1 MNQPSNQIANT
12 ERRDFLKISLG
23 LALSSSGGISMMS
36 LASAEASGTLNAYVN
51 INADGSV
58 TIYGPN
64 PEVGQGVNTSLPM
77 IVAEELDAAWEDV
90 ICEAAP
96 VQQQYGMQFAGGSLS
111 IPMRWDE
118 MRKMGATAREMLCR
132 AAASQWNVPRDEL
145 TTANSRVLHGPSG
158 KSAHYKDLVAA
169 ASLMA
174 VPDEADVRLKAPAD
188 YRLLGKR
195 ISNASAE
202 GIATGKPIFGIDA
215 KVDGMVYASFVKC
228 PSIGG
233 VAKSANLKAVRAL
246 PGIIDAFILD
256 GTLGPYNFDIRESHA
271 IQSGIAIVGKDTWS
285 TFKARET
292 LKVDWDLSA
301 ASQDDSDVIEAEA
314 LAALAAGRVE
324 AEIER
329 AGDVEA
335 AFANAA
341 MTADSTYSTDFVSHA
356 QLEPQGVLVSAAT
369 SAVEVWTSSQTP
381 VFITSNLAK
390 LLDVTPGNITVH
402 QLRGGGGFG
411 RRLSNEYI
419 FEAALISRRVGAPV
433 KLQWKREDDMTFDY
447 FRAPTYYRL
456 QGAVAADGQLV
467 GWKNLLAAASA
478 DGENANYGAS
488 YRPYDFPGK
497 VIPNVAVEQS
507 FVKSQTPTGAWR
519 APISNVYA
527 FAEQS
532 FIAELAHKAGQDH
545 RDFLL
550 NAIGDKGWIKEGDM
564 ASLNTARARATIE
577 AVTKAAGWGRKL
589 PEGHGLG
596 LAFFLSHSGHIAEV
610 AEVSVD
616 GKNITVHD
624 VWVAAD
630 VGQVVNLS
638 GLENQLQGSVVDGL
652 STMAAQSI
660 SIKNGAVVQ
669 SNYDSYP
676 LLRMPQSP
684 RVHVGVLNSGY
695 RPTGAGEPALPP
707 LAPAVC
713 NAVFNACGE
722 RIRALPI
729 SKAGFTIV

>member
-1 MNQPSNQIANT
+1 MNQPSKPIANAD
-12 ERRDFLKISLG
+12 RRDFLKVSLG
-23 LALSSSGGISMMS
+23 LALSSTGSISMMS

-77 IVAEELDAAWEDV
+77 IVAEELDANWEDV
-90 ICEAAP
+90 QCEPAP

-132 AAASQWNVPRDEL
+132 AAASLWNVPRDEL
-145 TTANSRVLHGPSG
+145 TTADSMVRHGASG

-169 ASLMA
+169 ASLIA
-174 VPDEADVRLKAPAD
+174 VPDEADVRLKARAE

-215 KVDGMVYASFVKC
+215 KVDGMVYASLVKC

-233 VAKSANLKAVRAL
+233 VVKSANVETIKTL
-246 PGIIDAFILD
+246 PGIVDAFILE
-256 GTLGPYNFDIRESHA
+256 GTPGPISFDIRSSNA
-271 IQSGIAIVGKDTWS
+271 IQSAVAIVGKDTWS
-285 TFKARET
+285 TFKAREK
-292 LKVDWDLSA
+292 LEVDWDLST
-301 ASQDDSDVIEAEA
+301 ASQDDSDAIEAEA
-314 LAALAAGRVE
+314 LAALAAGKVE

-341 MTADSTYSTDFVSHA
+341 MTADATYSTDFVSHA

-390 LLDVTPGNITVH
+390 LLDVSSSNITIH
-402 QLRGGGGFG
+402 QRRGGGGFG
-411 RRLSNEYI
+411 RRLANEYVY
-419 FEAALISRRVGAPV
+419 EAALISRRVGAPV
-433 KLQWKREDDMTFDY
+433 KLQWKREDDMAFDY
-447 FRAPTYYRL
+447 YRAPTYYRL
-456 QGAVAADGQLV
+456 QGAVSTEGQLT
-467 GWKNLLAAASA
+467 GWKNLVASASA
-478 DGENANYGAS
+478 DGKTANYGAG

-497 VIPNVAVEQS
+497 VIPNVTVEQS

-532 FIAELAHKAGQDH
+532 FIAELAHKTGQDH

-550 NAIGDKGWIKEGDM
+550 NAIGDKGWIKDGDM

-589 PEGHGLG
+589 PKGHGLG

-652 STMAAQSI
+652 SAMAAQRI

-684 RVHVGVLNSGY
+684 RVHIDVLNSGY

-713 NAVFNACGE
+713 NAVFSACGE

-729 SKAGFTIV
+729 SKEGFTIV

>member
-1 MNQPSNQIANT
+1 MNPSVNKIKST
-12 ERRDFLKISLG
+12 DRRVFLKVSLG
-23 LALSSSGGISMMS
+23 LALSSSGSISMMS
-36 LASAEASGTLNAYVN
+36 LASAEASGVLNAYVG
-51 INADGSV
+51 INADGSI

-77 IVAEELDAAWEDV
+77 IVAEELDANWGDV
-90 ICEAAP
+90 VCQAAP

-118 MRKMGATAREMLCR
+118 MRKVGATAREMLLR
-132 AAASQWNVPRDEL
+132 AAAREWNVPREEV
-145 TTANSRVLHGPSG
+145 TASESVVRHRSSG
-158 KSAHYKDLVAA
+158 KVAHYKDLAA
-169 ASLMA
+169 LASLMP
-174 VPDEADVRLKAPAD
+174 VPDEADIQMKKPEQ

-195 ISNASAE
+195 IPNASARD
-202 GIATGKPIFGIDA
+202 IATGKPIFGIDA

-233 VAKSANLKAVRAL
+233 TAKRANLERIKAL

-256 GTLGPYNFDIRESHA
+256 GTPGPYNFDIRESHA
-271 IQSGIAIVGKDTWS
+271 IQSGVAIVGKDTWS

-292 LKVDWDLSA
+292 LEVDWDLSS
-301 ASQDDSDVIEAEA
+301 ASRDDSEVIEAEA
-314 LAALAAGRVE
+314 LAALASGKVE

-329 AGDVEA
+329 AGDVDA
-335 AFANAA
+335 AFAHAEV
-341 MTADSTYSTDFVSHA
+341 TADATYSTDFVSHA

-369 SAVEVWTSSQTP
+369 SNVEVWTSSQTP
-381 VFITSNLAK
+381 VFITANLAK
-390 LLDVTPGNITVH
+390 LLDVAPGNITVN

-411 RRLSNEYI
+411 RRLSNEYV
-419 FEAALISRRVGAPV
+419 FEAALISRRIGAPV
-433 KLQWKREDDMTFDY
+433 KLQWKREDDMAFDY
-447 FRAPTYYRL
+447 YRAPTYYRL
-456 QGAVAADGQLV
+456 QGAISKSGQLV
-467 GWKNLLAAASA
+467 GWKNLVAAASA
-478 DGENANYGAS
+478 DGKTANYGAS

-497 VIPNVAVEQS
+497 VVPNLAIEQS
-507 FVKSQTPTGAWR
+507 FVTSQTPTGAWR

-532 FIAELAHKAGQDH
+532 FIAELADKAGQDH

-550 NAIGDKGWIKEGDM
+550 NAIGDQGWISEGDM

-589 PEGHGLG
+589 PEGRGLG

-610 AEVSVD
+610 AEVSVE

-630 VGQVVNLS
+630 VGQAVNLS

-652 STMAAQSI
+652 STLAAQRI
-660 SIKNGAVVQ
+660 TIKNGAAVQ
-669 SNYDSYP
+669 SNYDNYP

-684 RVHVGVLNSGY
+684 RVHVTVLNSGY

-729 SKAGFTIV
+729 SKEGFSIV

>member
-1 MNQPSNQIANT
+1 MNQPSNPIANT
-12 ERRDFLKISLG
+12 DRRDFLKISLG
-23 LALSSSGGISMMS
+23 LALCSSGSISMMS
-36 LASAEASGTLNAYVN
+36 LASAEASGTLNAYVS

-77 IVAEELDAAWEDV
+77 IVAEELDAKWDDV
-90 ICEAAP
+90 RCEAAP

-118 MRKMGATAREMLCR
+118 MRKVGATAKEMLCR
-132 AAASQWNVPRDEL
+132 AAATQWGVPRKEL
-145 TTANSRVLHGPSG
+145 TTADSMVLHSRSG
-158 KSAHYKDLVAA
+158 KAAHYKDLVAA
-169 ASLMA
+169 ASLLS
-174 VPDEADVRLKAPAD
+174 VPDEADVRLKAPEQ
-188 YRLLGKR
+188 YRLLGQR

-202 GIATGKPIFGIDA
+202 GIATGEPIFGIDA
-215 KVDGMVYASFVKC
+215 QVDGMVYASFVKC

-233 VAKSANLKAVRAL
+233 VAKSANLEVIKAL

-256 GTLGPYNFDIRESHA
+256 GTPGPYNFNIRESYA
-271 IQSGIAIVGKDTWS
+271 IQSGVAIVGKDTWS

-292 LKVDWDLSA
+292 LKVDWDLST
-301 ASQDDSDVIEAEA
+301 ASRDDSDAIEAEA
-314 LAALAAGRVE
+314 LAALAAGKVE
-324 AEIER
+324 TEIER
-329 AGDVEA
+329 AGDVGA
-335 AFANAA
+335 AFASAA
-341 MTADSTYSTDFVSHA
+341 MTADATYSTDFVSHA
-356 QLEPQGVLVSAAT
+356 QLEPQGVVVSAAT
-369 SAVEVWTSSQTP
+369 SAIEVWTSSQTP
-381 VFITSNLAK
+381 VFVTSNLVK

-419 FEAALISRRVGAPV
+419 YEAALISRRVGAPV
-433 KLQWKREDDMTFDY
+433 KLQWKREDDMAFDY

-456 QGAVAADGQLV
+456 QGAVSTDGQLT
-467 GWKNLLAAASA
+467 GWKNLVASASA
-478 DGENANYGAS
+478 DGKTANYGAG

-497 VIPNVAVEQS
+497 VIPNVAIEQS

-532 FIAELAHKAGQDH
+532 FIAELAHTAGQDH

-577 AVTKAAGWGRKL
+577 AVTKAAGWGRTL

-610 AEVSVD
+610 AEVSVE
-616 GKNITVHD
+616 GKRITVHD

-638 GLENQLQGSVVDGL
+638 GLENQLQGSVIDGL
-652 STMAAQSI
+652 SSMAAQSI
-660 SIKNGAVVQ
+660 SIKKGAVVQ

-684 RVHVGVLNSGY
+684 RVHVLALNSGY

>member
-23 LALSSSGGISMMS
+23 LALSSTGSISMMS

-58 TIYGPN
+58 SIYGPN

-77 IVAEELDAAWEDV
+77 MVAEELDAKWEDV
-90 ICEAAP
+90 QCEAAP

-118 MRKMGATAREMLCR
+118 MRKMGATAKEMLCR

-145 TTANSRVLHGPSG
+145 TTADSMVRHDPSG

-169 ASLMA
+169 ASLIA

-195 ISNASAE
+195 IPNASAE

-233 VAKSANLKAVRAL
+233 VAKSANIETIKTL
-246 PGIIDAFILD
+246 PGIVDAFIVD
-256 GTLGPYNFDIRESHA
+256 GTPGPISFDIRSSNA
-271 IQSGIAIVGKDTWS
+271 IQSGVAIVGKDTWS
-285 TFKARET
+285 TFKAREK
-292 LKVDWDLSA
+292 LEVDWDLSA
-301 ASQDDSDVIEAEA
+301 ASQDDSDAIEAEA
-314 LAALAAGRVE
+314 LAALAAGKVE

-329 AGDVEA
+329 TGDVEA

-341 MTADSTYSTDFVSHA
+341 MTADATYSTDFVSHA

-390 LLDVTPGNITVH
+390 LLDVSPSNITIH
-402 QLRGGGGFG
+402 QRRGGGGFG
-411 RRLSNEYI
+411 RRLANEYVY
-419 FEAALISRRVGAPV
+419 EAALISRRIGAPV
-433 KLQWKREDDMTFDY
+433 KLQWKREDDMAFDY

-456 QGAVAADGQLV
+456 QGAIAADGQLV
-467 GWKNLLAAASA
+467 GWKNLVAAASA

-532 FIAELAHKAGQDH
+532 FIAELAHRVGQDH

-684 RVHVGVLNSGY
+684 RVHVDVLNSGY

-722 RIRALPI
+722 RIRTLPI

>member
-1 MNQPSNQIANT
+1 MNQARNPVANSD
-12 ERRDFLKISLG
+12 RRDFLKISLG
-23 LALSSSGGISMMS
+23 LALSSTGSVSMMS
-36 LASAEASGTLNAYVN
+36 LASAKASGTLNAYINVN
-51 INADGSV
+51 ANGSI

-77 IVAEELDAAWEDV
+77 IVAEELDARWEDV
-90 ICEAAP
+90 VCEAAP
-96 VQQQYGMQFAGGSLS
+96 IQQQYGMQFAGGSLS

-118 MRKMGATAREMLCR
+118 MRKMGATAREVLCQ
-132 AAASQWNVPRDEL
+132 AAAKEWGVPRDEL
-145 TTANSRVLHGPSG
+145 TTADSMVQHRASG
-158 KSAHYKDLVAA
+158 KAAHYKDLVAT
-169 ASLMA
+169 ASLMSL
-174 VPDEADVRLKAPAD
+174 PDDADVQLKD
-188 YRLLGKR
+188 SSQYRLLGKR
-195 ISNASAE
+195 IPNASAE
-202 GIATGKPIFGIDA
+202 SIATGKPIFGIDA

-233 VAKSANLKAVRAL
+233 VVKSANLEQVKGL
-246 PGIIDAFILD
+246 PGVIDAFILD
-256 GTLGPYNFDIRESHA
+256 GTPGPYNFDIRESHS
-271 IQSGIAIVGKDTWS
+271 IQSGVAIVGKDTWS
-285 TFKARET
+285 TIKARET
-292 LKVDWDLSA
+292 LVVDWDLTV
-301 ASQDDSDVIEAEA
+301 ASSDDSALIEATA
-314 LAALAAGRVE
+314 LAALAAEKVE
-324 AEIER
+324 SEIER
-329 AGDVEA
+329 AGNVDV
-335 AFANAA
+335 AFTNAA
-341 MTADSTYSTDFVSHA
+341 ITADATYSTDFVSHA

-369 SAVEVWTSSQTP
+369 RAVEVWTSSQTP

-390 LLDVTPGNITVH
+390 LLDVTPGDITVH

-419 FEAALISRRVGAPV
+419 FEAALISRKVGAPV
-433 KLQWKREDDMTFDY
+433 KLQWKREDDMAFDY
-447 FRAPTYYRL
+447 YRAPTYYRL
-456 QGAVAADGQLV
+456 QGAVADNGQLI
-467 GWKNLLAAASA
+467 GWKNLVAAASA

-507 FVKSQTPTGAWR
+507 FVNSQTPTGAWR

-532 FIAELAHKAGQDH
+532 FIAELAHKTGQDH

-550 NAIGDKGWIKEGDM
+550 NAIGDQGWIKEGDM

-577 AVTKAAGWGRKL
+577 AVTKAAGWGREL
-589 PEGHGLG
+589 PKGHGLG

-610 AEVSVD
+610 AEVSVE

-630 VGQVVNLS
+630 VGQAVNRS
-638 GLENQLQGSVVDGL
+638 GLENQLQGSVIDGL
-652 STMAAQSI
+652 STMAAQRI
-660 SIKNGAVVQ
+660 SIKNGAVEQ
-669 SNYDSYP
+669 SNYDRYP

-684 RVHVGVLNSGY
+684 RVHVEVLNSGY

-713 NAVFNACGE
+713 NAIFNACGE

-729 SKAGFTIV
+729 SKEGFTIV

>member
-1 MNQPSNQIANT
+1 MNQPSNQIASAD
-12 ERRDFLKISLG
+12 RRDFLKISLG
-23 LALSSSGGISMMS
+23 LALSSSGSISMMS

-77 IVAEELDAAWEDV
+77 IVAEELDAKWGDV
-90 ICEAAP
+90 QCEAAP

-145 TTANSRVLHGPSG
+145 TTADSMVRHSPSG
-158 KSAHYKDLVAA
+158 KSAHYKELVAT
-169 ASLMA
+169 ASLISI
-174 VPDEADVRLKAPAD
+174 PGEADVQLKDPAQ

-233 VAKSANLKAVRAL
+233 VAKSANLEAVRAL
-246 PGIIDAFILD
+246 PGVIDAFILD
-256 GTLGPYNFDIRESHA
+256 GTPGPYNFDIRESYV

-285 TFKARET
+285 TFKAREA

-329 AGDVEA
+329 TGDVEA

-369 SAVEVWTSSQTP
+369 STVEVWTSSQTP

-433 KLQWKREDDMTFDY
+433 KLQWKREDDMAFDY

-456 QGAVAADGQLV
+456 QGAVAADGQLI
-467 GWKNLLAAASA
+467 GWKNLVAAASA

-652 STMAAQSI
+652 STMAGQRI

-684 RVHVGVLNSGY
+684 RVNVDVLNSGY

-729 SKAGFTIV
+729 SKEGFSIV

>member
-1 MNQPSNQIANT
+1 MSQPSNPIANT
-12 ERRDFLKISLG
+12 DRRDFLKISLG
-23 LALSSSGGISMMS
+23 LALSSTGSISMMS
-36 LASAEASGTLNAYVN
+36 LASAEASGTLNAYVS

-77 IVAEELDAAWEDV
+77 IVAEELDAKWDDV
-90 ICEAAP
+90 RCEAAP

-118 MRKMGATAREMLCR
+118 MRKVGATAKEMLCR
-132 AAASQWNVPRDEL
+132 AAATQWGVPREEL
-145 TTANSRVLHGPSG
+145 TTADSMVLHSRSG
-158 KSAHYKDLVAA
+158 KAAHYKDLVAA
-169 ASLMA
+169 ASLLS
-174 VPDEADVRLKAPAD
+174 VPDEADVRLKAPEQ
-188 YRLLGKR
+188 YRLLGQR

-202 GIATGKPIFGIDA
+202 GIATGEPIFGIDA
-215 KVDGMVYASFVKC
+215 QIDGMVYASFVKC

-233 VAKSANLKAVRAL
+233 VAKSANLEVVKAL

-256 GTLGPYNFDIRESHA
+256 GTPGPYNFDIRESYA
-271 IQSGIAIVGKDTWS
+271 IQSGVAIVGKDTWS

-292 LKVDWDLSA
+292 LKVDWDLST
-301 ASQDDSDVIEAEA
+301 ASRDDSDAIEAEA
-314 LAALAAGRVE
+314 LTALAAGKVE
-324 AEIER
+324 TEIER
-329 AGDVEA
+329 AGDVDA

-341 MTADSTYSTDFVSHA
+341 MTADATYSTDFVSHA
-356 QLEPQGVLVSAAT
+356 QLEPQGVVISAAT

-381 VFITSNLAK
+381 VFVTSNLVK

-419 FEAALISRRVGAPV
+419 YEAALISRRVGAPV
-433 KLQWKREDDMTFDY
+433 KLQWKREDDMAFDY

-456 QGAVAADGQLV
+456 QGAISTDGQLT
-467 GWKNLLAAASA
+467 GWKNLVASASA
-478 DGENANYGAS
+478 DGKTANYGAG

-507 FVKSQTPTGAWR
+507 FIKSQTPTGAWR

-532 FIAELAHKAGQDH
+532 FIAELAHTAGQDH

-577 AVTKAAGWGRKL
+577 AVTKAAGWGRTL

-610 AEVSVD
+610 TEVSVE
-616 GKNITVHD
+616 GKRITVHD

-638 GLENQLQGSVVDGL
+638 GLENQLQGSVIDGL
-652 STMAAQSI
+652 SSMAAQSI
-660 SIKNGAVVQ
+660 SIKTGAAVQ
-669 SNYDSYP
+669 SNFDSYP
-676 LLRMPQSP
+676 LWRMPQSP
-684 RVHVGVLNSGY
+684 RVHVLALNSGY

>member
-1 MNQPSNQIANT
+1 MNKPNNPIANT
-12 ERRDFLKISLG
+12 DRRDFLKVSLG
-23 LALSSSGGISMMS
+23 LALSSSGSISMMS

-51 INADGSV
+51 INVDGSV

-77 IVAEELDAAWEDV
+77 IVAEELDAKWEEV
-90 ICEAAP
+90 RCAAAP

-132 AAASQWNVPRDEL
+132 AAAKQWGVPRDEL
-145 TTANSRVLHGPSG
+145 TTADSMVQHRSSG
-158 KSAHYKDLVAA
+158 NVAHYKDLVAA
-169 ASLMA
+169 ASLIS
-174 VPDEADVRLKAPAD
+174 VPDEADVRLKQPEQ

-202 GIATGKPIFGIDA
+202 GIATGTEIFGIDA
-215 KVDGMVYASFVKC
+215 RVDGMVYASFVKC

-233 VAKSANLKAVRAL
+233 VAKSANLEAVKAL

-256 GTLGPYNFDIRESHA
+256 GTPGPYNFNIRESHA
-271 IQSGIAIVGKDTWS
+271 IQSGVAVVGKDTWS

-292 LKVDWDLSA
+292 LEIDWDLSA
-301 ASQDDSDVIEAEA
+301 ASQDDSDAIEAEA
-314 LAALAAGRVE
+314 LAALAAGKVE
-324 AEIER
+324 TEIER
-329 AGDVEA
+329 AGDVET

-341 MTADSTYSTDFVSHA
+341 ITADATYSTDFVSHA

-369 SAVEVWTSSQTP
+369 STVEVWTSSQTP
-381 VFITSNLAK
+381 VFIRSNLAK

-433 KLQWKREDDMTFDY
+433 KLQWKREDDMAFDY

-456 QGAVAADGQLV
+456 QGAVSADGQLT
-467 GWKNLLAAASA
+467 GWKNLVAAASA

-507 FVKSQTPTGAWR
+507 FVRSQTPTGAWR

-532 FIAELAHKAGQDH
+532 FIAELADTVGQDH

-577 AVTKAAGWGRKL
+577 AVTKAAGWGREL
-589 PEGHGLG
+589 PDGHGLG

-610 AEVSVD
+610 AEVSVE

-652 STMAAQSI
+652 STMAAQRI

-669 SNYDSYP
+669 SNYDRYP

-684 RVHVGVLNSGY
+684 RVHVEVLNSGF

-729 SKAGFTIV
+729 SKEGFTIV

>member
-1 MNQPSNQIANT
+1 MNQPSNPIANT
-12 ERRDFLKISLG
+12 DRRDFLKISLG
-23 LALSSSGGISMMS
+23 LALSSSGSISMMS

-77 IVAEELDAAWEDV
+77 IVAEELDAKWDDV
-90 ICEAAP
+90 RCEAAP

-118 MRKMGATAREMLCR
+118 MRKVGATAKEMLCR
-132 AAASQWNVPRDEL
+132 AAATQWGVPRKEL
-145 TTANSRVLHGPSG
+145 TTADSMVLHSRSG
-158 KSAHYKDLVAA
+158 KAAHYKDLVAA
-169 ASLMA
+169 ASLLS
-174 VPDEADVRLKAPAD
+174 VPDEADVRLKAPEQ
-188 YRLLGKR
+188 YRLLGQR

-202 GIATGKPIFGIDA
+202 GIATGEPIFGIDA
-215 KVDGMVYASFVKC
+215 QVDGMVYASFVKC

-233 VAKSANLKAVRAL
+233 VAKSANLEVIKAL

-256 GTLGPYNFDIRESHA
+256 GTPGPYNFNIRESYA
-271 IQSGIAIVGKDTWS
+271 IQSGVAIVGKDTWS

-292 LKVDWDLSA
+292 LKVDWDLST
-301 ASQDDSDVIEAEA
+301 ASRDDSDAIEAEA
-314 LAALAAGRVE
+314 LAALAAGKVE
-324 AEIER
+324 TEIER
-329 AGDVEA
+329 AGDVGA
-335 AFANAA
+335 AFASAA
-341 MTADSTYSTDFVSHA
+341 MTADATYSTDFVSHA
-356 QLEPQGVLVSAAT
+356 QLEPQGVVVSAAT

-381 VFITSNLAK
+381 VFVTSNLVK

-419 FEAALISRRVGAPV
+419 YEAALISRRVGAPV
-433 KLQWKREDDMTFDY
+433 KLQWKREDDMAFDY

-456 QGAVAADGQLV
+456 QGAISTDGQLT
-467 GWKNLLAAASA
+467 GWKNLVASASA
-478 DGENANYGAS
+478 DGKTANYGAG

-507 FVKSQTPTGAWR
+507 FIKSQTPTGAWR

-532 FIAELAHKAGQDH
+532 FIAELAHTAGQDH

-577 AVTKAAGWGRKL
+577 AVTKAAGWGRTL

-610 AEVSVD
+610 AEVSVE
-616 GKNITVHD
+616 GKRITVHD

-638 GLENQLQGSVVDGL
+638 GLENQLQGSVIDGL
-652 STMAAQSI
+652 SSMAAQSI
-660 SIKNGAVVQ
+660 SIKKGAVVQ

-684 RVHVGVLNSGY
+684 RVHVLALNSGY

>member
-1 MNQPSNQIANT
+1 MNQPSNPIANT
-12 ERRDFLKISLG
+12 DRRDFLKISLG
-23 LALSSSGGISMMS
+23 LALSSSGSISMMS
-36 LASAEASGTLNAYVN
+36 LASAEASGTLNAYVS

-77 IVAEELDAAWEDV
+77 IVAEELDAKWDDV
-90 ICEAAP
+90 RCEAAP

-118 MRKMGATAREMLCR
+118 MRKVGATAKEMLCR
-132 AAASQWNVPRDEL
+132 AAATQWGVPRKEL
-145 TTANSRVLHGPSG
+145 TTADSMVLHSRSG
-158 KSAHYKDLVAA
+158 KAAHYKDLVAA
-169 ASLMA
+169 ASLLS
-174 VPDEADVRLKAPAD
+174 VPDEADVRLKAPEQ
-188 YRLLGKR
+188 YRLLGQR

-202 GIATGKPIFGIDA
+202 GIATGEPIFGIDA
-215 KVDGMVYASFVKC
+215 QVDGMVYASFVKC

-233 VAKSANLKAVRAL
+233 VAKSANLEVIKAL

-256 GTLGPYNFDIRESHA
+256 GTPGPYNFNIRESYA
-271 IQSGIAIVGKDTWS
+271 IQSGVAIVGKDTWS

-292 LKVDWDLSA
+292 LKVDWDLST
-301 ASQDDSDVIEAEA
+301 ASRDDSDAIEAEA
-314 LAALAAGRVE
+314 LAALAAGKVE
-324 AEIER
+324 TEIER
-329 AGDVEA
+329 AGDVGA
-335 AFANAA
+335 AFASAA
-341 MTADSTYSTDFVSHA
+341 MTADATYSTDFVSHA
-356 QLEPQGVLVSAAT
+356 QLEPQGVVVSAAT
-369 SAVEVWTSSQTP
+369 SAIEVWTSSQTP
-381 VFITSNLAK
+381 VFVTSNLVK

-419 FEAALISRRVGAPV
+419 YEAALISRRVGAPV
-433 KLQWKREDDMTFDY
+433 KLQWKREDDMAFDY

-456 QGAVAADGQLV
+456 QGAVSTDGQLT
-467 GWKNLLAAASA
+467 GWKNLVASASA
-478 DGENANYGAS
+478 DGKTANYGAG

-497 VIPNVAVEQS
+497 VIPNVAIEQS

-532 FIAELAHKAGQDH
+532 FIAELAHTAGQDH

-550 NAIGDKGWIKEGDM
+550 SAIGDKGWIKEGDM
-564 ASLNTARARATIE
+564 ASLNTARAQATIE
-577 AVTKAAGWGRKL
+577 AVTKAAGWGRTL

-610 AEVSVD
+610 AEVSVE
-616 GKNITVHD
+616 GKRITVHD

-638 GLENQLQGSVVDGL
+638 GLENQLQGSVIDGL
-652 STMAAQSI
+652 SSMAAQSI
-660 SIKNGAVVQ
+660 SIKKGAVVQ

-684 RVHVGVLNSGY
+684 RVHVLALNSGY

>member
-1 MNQPSNQIANT
+1 MNQPSNPIANAD
-12 ERRDFLKISLG
+12 RRDFLKVSLG
-23 LALSSSGGISMMS
+23 LALSSTGSISMMS

-77 IVAEELDAAWEDV
+77 IVAEELDANWKDV
-90 ICEAAP
+90 QCEPAP

-132 AAASQWNVPRDEL
+132 AAANQWNVPRDEL
-145 TTANSRVLHGPSG
+145 TTADSMVRHGASG
-158 KSAHYKDLVAA
+158 KSAHYKDLVAE
-169 ASLMA
+169 ASLIA
-174 VPDEADVRLKAPAD
+174 IPDEADVRLKAPAE
-188 YRLLGKR
+188 YRLLGRR

-215 KVDGMVYASFVKC
+215 KVDGMLYASFVKC

-233 VAKSANLKAVRAL
+233 VAKSANVETIKTL
-246 PGIIDAFILD
+246 PGIVDAFILD
-256 GTLGPYNFDIRESHA
+256 GTPGPISFDIRSSNA

-285 TFKARET
+285 TFKAREK
-292 LKVDWDLSA
+292 LEVDWDLSA
-301 ASQDDSDVIEAEA
+301 ASQDDSDAIEIEA
-314 LAALAAGRVE
+314 LAALAAGKVQ

-341 MTADSTYSTDFVSHA
+341 MTADATYSTDFVSHA

-390 LLDVTPGNITVH
+390 LLDVSPSNITIH
-402 QLRGGGGFG
+402 QRRGGGGFG
-411 RRLSNEYI
+411 RRLANEYVY
-419 FEAALISRRVGAPV
+419 EAALISRRVGAPV
-433 KLQWKREDDMTFDY
+433 KLQWKREDDMAFDY

-456 QGAVAADGQLV
+456 QGALSNEGQLT
-467 GWKNLLAAASA
+467 GWKNLVASASA
-478 DGENANYGAS
+478 DGKTANYGAG

-519 APISNVYA
+519 APISNAYA

-532 FIAELAHKAGQDH
+532 FIAELAHTAGQDH

-616 GKNITVHD
+616 GKKITVHD

-652 STMAAQSI
+652 SAMAAQRI

-684 RVHVGVLNSGY
+684 RVHVDVLNSGY

>member
-1 MNQPSNQIANT
+1 MNQPSNPIANT
-12 ERRDFLKISLG
+12 DRRDFLKISLG
-23 LALSSSGGISMMS
+23 LALSSSGSISMMS
-36 LASAEASGTLNAYVN
+36 LASAEASGTLNAYVS

-77 IVAEELDAAWEDV
+77 IVAEELDAKWDDV
-90 ICEAAP
+90 RCEAAP

-118 MRKMGATAREMLCR
+118 MRKVGATAKEMLCR
-132 AAASQWNVPRDEL
+132 AAATQWGVPRKEL
-145 TTANSRVLHGPSG
+145 TTADSMVLHSRSG
-158 KSAHYKDLVAA
+158 KAAHYKDLVAA
-169 ASLMA
+169 ASLLS
-174 VPDEADVRLKAPAD
+174 VPDEADVRLKAPEQ
-188 YRLLGKR
+188 YRLLGQR

-202 GIATGKPIFGIDA
+202 GIATGEPIFGIDA
-215 KVDGMVYASFVKC
+215 QIDGMVYASFVKC

-233 VAKSANLKAVRAL
+233 VAKSANLEVVKAL

-256 GTLGPYNFDIRESHA
+256 GTPGPYSFDIRESYA
-271 IQSGIAIVGKDTWS
+271 IQSGVAIVGKDTWS

-292 LKVDWDLSA
+292 LKIDWDLST
-301 ASQDDSDVIEAEA
+301 ASRDDSDAIEAEA
-314 LAALAAGRVE
+314 LAALAAGKVE
-324 AEIER
+324 TEIER
-329 AGDVEA
+329 EGDVGA
-335 AFANAA
+335 AFASAA
-341 MTADSTYSTDFVSHA
+341 MTADATYSTDFISHA
-356 QLEPQGVLVSAAT
+356 QLEPQGVVVSAAT

-381 VFITSNLAK
+381 VFVTSNLVK

-419 FEAALISRRVGAPV
+419 YEAALISRRVGAPV
-433 KLQWKREDDMTFDY
+433 KLQWKREDDMAFDY

-456 QGAVAADGQLV
+456 QGAISTDGQLT
-467 GWKNLLAAASA
+467 GWKNLVASASA
-478 DGENANYGAS
+478 DGKTANYGAG

-507 FVKSQTPTGAWR
+507 FIKSQTPTGAWR

-532 FIAELAHKAGQDH
+532 FIAELAHTAGQDH

-577 AVTKAAGWGRKL
+577 AVTKAAGWGRTL

-610 AEVSVD
+610 AEVSVE
-616 GKNITVHD
+616 GKRITVHD

-638 GLENQLQGSVVDGL
+638 GLENQLQGSVIDGL
-652 STMAAQSI
+652 SSMAAQSI
-660 SIKNGAVVQ
+660 SIKKGAVVQ

-684 RVHVGVLNSGY
+684 RVHVLALNSGY

>member
-1 MNQPSNQIANT
+1 MNPSVNKIKST
-12 ERRDFLKISLG
+12 DRRDFLKVSLG
-23 LALSSSGGISMMS
+23 LALSSSGSISMMS
-36 LASAEASGTLNAYVN
+36 LASAEASGVLNAYVG
-51 INADGSV
+51 INTDGSI

-77 IVAEELDAAWEDV
+77 IVAEELDANWDDV
-90 ICEAAP
+90 VCQAAP

-118 MRKMGATAREMLCR
+118 MRKVGATAREMLLK
-132 AAASQWNVPRDEL
+132 AAAREWNVPREEV
-145 TTANSRVLHGPSG
+145 TSSESVVRHGPSG
-158 KSAHYKDLVAA
+158 KVAHYKDLVAL
-169 ASLMA
+169 ASLMP
-174 VPDEADVRLKAPAD
+174 VPDEADVQMKKPEQ

-195 ISNASAE
+195 IPNASAKD
-202 GIATGKPIFGIDA
+202 IATGKPIFGIDA

-233 VAKSANLKAVRAL
+233 IAKRANLERIKAL
-246 PGIIDAFILD
+246 PGIVDAFILD
-256 GTLGPYNFDIRESHA
+256 GTPGPYNFDIRESHA
-271 IQSGIAIVGKDTWS
+271 IQSGVAIVGKDTWS

-292 LKVDWDLSA
+292 LEVDWDLSS
-301 ASQDDSDVIEAEA
+301 ASRDDSDAIEAEA
-314 LAALAAGRVE
+314 LAALASGKVE

-329 AGDVEA
+329 AGDVDA
-335 AFANAA
+335 AFAHAEV
-341 MTADSTYSTDFVSHA
+341 TADATYSTDFVSHA

-369 SAVEVWTSSQTP
+369 SNVEVWTSSQTP
-381 VFITSNLAK
+381 VFITANLAK
-390 LLDVTPGNITVH
+390 LLDVAPGNITVN

-411 RRLSNEYI
+411 RRLSNEYV

-433 KLQWKREDDMTFDY
+433 KLQWKREDDMAFDY
-447 FRAPTYYRL
+447 YRAPTYYRL
-456 QGAVAADGQLV
+456 KGAISKSGQLV
-467 GWKNLLAAASA
+467 GWKNLVAAASA
-478 DGENANYGAS
+478 DGKTANYGAS

-497 VIPNVAVEQS
+497 VVPNLAIEQS
-507 FVKSQTPTGAWR
+507 FVTSQTPTGAWR

-532 FIAELAHKAGQDH
+532 FIAELADKAGQDH

-550 NAIGDKGWIKEGDM
+550 NAIGDQGWISEGDM

-577 AVTKAAGWGRKL
+577 AATEAAGWGRKL
-589 PEGHGLG
+589 PEGRGLG

-610 AEVSVD
+610 AEVSVE

-630 VGQVVNLS
+630 VGQAVNLS

-652 STMAAQSI
+652 STLAAQRI
-660 SIKNGAVVQ
+660 TIKNGAAVQ
-669 SNYDSYP
+669 SNYDNYP

-684 RVHVGVLNSGY
+684 RVHVTVLNSGY

-729 SKAGFTIV
+729 SKEGFSIV

>member
-1 MNQPSNQIANT
+1 MNQPSNPIANT
-12 ERRDFLKISLG
+12 DRRDFLKISLG
-23 LALSSSGGISMMS
+23 LALSSSGSISMMS
-36 LASAEASGTLNAYVN
+36 LASAEASGTLNAYVS

-77 IVAEELDAAWEDV
+77 IVAEELDAKWDDV
-90 ICEAAP
+90 RCEAAP

-118 MRKMGATAREMLCR
+118 MRKVGATAKEMLCR
-132 AAASQWNVPRDEL
+132 AAATQWGVPREEL
-145 TTANSRVLHGPSG
+145 TTADSMVLHSRSG
-158 KSAHYKDLVAA
+158 KAAHYKDLVAA
-169 ASLMA
+169 ASLLS
-174 VPDEADVRLKAPAD
+174 VPDEADVRLKAPEQ
-188 YRLLGKR
+188 YRLLGQR

-202 GIATGKPIFGIDA
+202 GIATGEPIFGIDA
-215 KVDGMVYASFVKC
+215 QIDGMVYASFVKC

-233 VAKSANLKAVRAL
+233 VAKSANLEVVKAL

-256 GTLGPYNFDIRESHA
+256 GTPGPYSFDIRESYA
-271 IQSGIAIVGKDTWS
+271 IQSGVAIVGKDTWS

-292 LKVDWDLSA
+292 LKVDWDLST
-301 ASQDDSDVIEAEA
+301 ASRDDSDAIEAEA
-314 LAALAAGRVE
+314 LAALAAGKAE
-324 AEIER
+324 TEIER
-329 AGDVEA
+329 AGDVGA
-335 AFANAA
+335 AFASAA
-341 MTADSTYSTDFVSHA
+341 MTADATYSTDFVSHA
-356 QLEPQGVLVSAAT
+356 QLEPQGVVVSAAT

-381 VFITSNLAK
+381 VFVTSNLVK

-419 FEAALISRRVGAPV
+419 YEAALISRRVGAPV
-433 KLQWKREDDMTFDY
+433 KLQWKREDDMAFDY

-456 QGAVAADGQLV
+456 QGAISPDGQLT
-467 GWKNLLAAASA
+467 GWKNLVASASA
-478 DGENANYGAS
+478 DGKTANYGAG

-507 FVKSQTPTGAWR
+507 FIKSQTPTGAWR

-532 FIAELAHKAGQDH
+532 FIAELAHTAGQDH

-577 AVTKAAGWGRKL
+577 AVTKAAGWGRTL

-610 AEVSVD
+610 AEVSVE
-616 GKNITVHD
+616 GKRITVHD

-638 GLENQLQGSVVDGL
+638 GLENQLQGSVIDGL
-652 STMAAQSI
+652 SSMAAQSI
-660 SIKNGAVVQ
+660 SIKKGAVVQ

-684 RVHVGVLNSGY
+684 RVHVLALNSGY

>member
-1 MNQPSNQIANT
+1 MNQPSDPIANT
-12 ERRDFLKISLG
+12 DRRDFLKISLG
-23 LALSSSGGISMMS
+23 LALSSTGSISMMS

-77 IVAEELDAAWEDV
+77 IVAEELDAKWADV
-90 ICEAAP
+90 RCEAAP

-111 IPMRWDE
+111 VPMRWDE
-118 MRKMGATAREMLCR
+118 LRKMGATAREMLCS

-145 TTANSRVLHGPSG
+145 TTADSMVRHSPSG
-158 KSAHYKDLVAA
+158 KLAHYKDLVAA
-169 ASLMA
+169 ASLKS
-174 VPDEADVRLKAPAD
+174 VPDESDVRLKEPAE

-202 GIATGKPIFGIDA
+202 DIATGKPIFGIDA
-215 KVDGMVYASFVKC
+215 EVEGMVHASFVKC

-233 VAKSANLKAVRAL
+233 VAKSANLEAVKAL

-256 GTLGPYNFDIRESHA
+256 GTPGPYKFDLRESHA
-271 IQSGIAIVGKDTWS
+271 IQSGVAIVGKDTWS
-285 TFKARET
+285 IFKARET
-292 LKVDWDLSA
+292 LEIDWDLSA

-314 LAALAAGRVE
+314 LAALAAGKVE

-329 AGDVEA
+329 SGDVRA
-335 AFANAA
+335 AFANATI
-341 MTADSTYSTDFVSHA
+341 TADATYSTDFISHA

-369 SAVEVWTSSQTP
+369 SVIEVWTSSQTP
-381 VFITSNLAK
+381 GFIASNLAK
-390 LLDVTPGNITVH
+390 LLDVTPDNITVH

-411 RRLSNEYI
+411 RRLSNEYV
-419 FEAALISRRVGAPV
+419 FEAAVISRRFGAPV
-433 KLQWKREDDMTFDY
+433 KLQWKREDDMAFDY
-447 FRAPTYYRL
+447 LRAPTYYRL
-456 QGAVAADGQLV
+456 QGAIATDGQV
-467 GWKNLLAAASA
+467 TGWKNLVAAASS
-478 DGENANYGAS
+478 DGENANYGAG
-488 YRPYDFPGK
+488 YQPFDFPGK

-507 FVKSQTPTGAWR
+507 FIKSQTPTGPWR

-564 ASLNTARARATIE
+564 ASLNTARARKTIK

-638 GLENQLQGSVVDGL
+638 GLENQLQGSVIDGL
-652 STMAAQSI
+652 SAMAAQRI

-684 RVHVGVLNSGY
+684 RVHVDIVNSGY

-713 NAVFNACGE
+713 NAVFDACGE

-729 SKAGFTIV
+729 SKEGFTIV

>member
-1 MNQPSNQIANT
+1 MNQPSNPIANT
-12 ERRDFLKISLG
+12 DRRDFLKISLG
-23 LALSSSGGISMMS
+23 LALCSSGSISMMS
-36 LASAEASGTLNAYVN
+36 LASAEASGTLNAYVS

-77 IVAEELDAAWEDV
+77 IVAEELDAKWDDV
-90 ICEAAP
+90 RCEAAP

-118 MRKMGATAREMLCR
+118 MRKVGATAKEMLCR
-132 AAASQWNVPRDEL
+132 AAATQWGVPRKEL
-145 TTANSRVLHGPSG
+145 TTADSMVLHSRSG
-158 KSAHYKDLVAA
+158 KAAHYKDLVAA
-169 ASLMA
+169 ASLLS
-174 VPDEADVRLKAPAD
+174 VPDEADVRLKAPEQ
-188 YRLLGKR
+188 YRLLGQR

-202 GIATGKPIFGIDA
+202 GIATGEPIFGIDA
-215 KVDGMVYASFVKC
+215 QVDGMVYASFVKC

-233 VAKSANLKAVRAL
+233 VAKSANLEVIKAL

-256 GTLGPYNFDIRESHA
+256 GTPGPYNFNIRESYA
-271 IQSGIAIVGKDTWS
+271 IQSGVAIVGKDTWS

-292 LKVDWDLSA
+292 LKVDWDLST
-301 ASQDDSDVIEAEA
+301 ASRDDSDAIEAEA
-314 LAALAAGRVE
+314 LAALAAGKVE
-324 AEIER
+324 TEIER
-329 AGDVEA
+329 AGDVGA
-335 AFANAA
+335 AFASAA
-341 MTADSTYSTDFVSHA
+341 MTADATYSTDFVSHA
-356 QLEPQGVLVSAAT
+356 QLEPQGVVVSAAT
-369 SAVEVWTSSQTP
+369 SAIEVWTSSQTP
-381 VFITSNLAK
+381 VFVTSNLVK
-390 LLDVTPGNITVH
+390 LLDVTPGNITLH

-411 RRLSNEYI
+411 RRLSNEYTY
-419 FEAALISRRVGAPV
+419 EAALISRRVGAPV
-433 KLQWKREDDMTFDY
+433 KLQWKREDDMAFDY

-456 QGAVAADGQLV
+456 QGAVSTDGQLT
-467 GWKNLLAAASA
+467 GWKNLVASASA
-478 DGENANYGAS
+478 DGKTANYGAG

-497 VIPNVAVEQS
+497 VIPNVAIEQS

-532 FIAELAHKAGQDH
+532 FIAELAHTAGQDH

-550 NAIGDKGWIKEGDM
+550 SAIGDKGWIKEGDM

-577 AVTKAAGWGRKL
+577 AVTKAAGWGRTL

-610 AEVSVD
+610 AEVSVE
-616 GKNITVHD
+616 GKRITVHD

-638 GLENQLQGSVVDGL
+638 GLENQLQGSVIDGL
-652 STMAAQSI
+652 SSMAAQSI
-660 SIKNGAVVQ
+660 SIKKGAVVQ

-684 RVHVGVLNSGY
+684 RVHVLALNSGY

>member
-1 MNQPSNQIANT
+1 MNQPSKPIANAD
-12 ERRDFLKISLG
+12 RRDFLKVSLG
-23 LALSSSGGISMMS
+23 LALSSTGSISMMS

-77 IVAEELDAAWEDV
+77 IVAEELDANWEDV
-90 ICEAAP
+90 QCEPAP

-132 AAASQWNVPRDEL
+132 AAASLWNVPRDEL
-145 TTANSRVLHGPSG
+145 TTADSMVRHGASG

-169 ASLMA
+169 ASLIA
-174 VPDEADVRLKAPAD
+174 VPDEADVRLKARAE

-215 KVDGMVYASFVKC
+215 KVDGMVYASLVKC

-233 VAKSANLKAVRAL
+233 VVKSANVETIKTL
-246 PGIIDAFILD
+246 PGIVDAFILE
-256 GTLGPYNFDIRESHA
+256 GTPGPISFDIRSSNA
-271 IQSGIAIVGKDTWS
+271 IQSAVAIVGKDTWS
-285 TFKARET
+285 TFKAREK
-292 LKVDWDLSA
+292 LEVDWDLST
-301 ASQDDSDVIEAEA
+301 ASQDDSDAIEAEA
-314 LAALAAGRVE
+314 LAALAAGKVE

-341 MTADSTYSTDFVSHA
+341 MTADATYSTDFVSHA

-390 LLDVTPGNITVH
+390 LLDVSPSNITIH
-402 QLRGGGGFG
+402 QRRGGGGFG
-411 RRLSNEYI
+411 RRLANEYVY
-419 FEAALISRRVGAPV
+419 EAALISRRVGAPV
-433 KLQWKREDDMTFDY
+433 KLQWKREDDMAFDY
-447 FRAPTYYRL
+447 YRAPTYYRL
-456 QGAVAADGQLV
+456 QGAVSTEGQLT
-467 GWKNLLAAASA
+467 GWKNLVASASA
-478 DGENANYGAS
+478 DGKTANYGAG

-497 VIPNVAVEQS
+497 VIPNVTVEQS

-532 FIAELAHKAGQDH
+532 FIAELAHKTGQDH

-550 NAIGDKGWIKEGDM
+550 NAIGDKGWIKDGDM

-589 PEGHGLG
+589 PKGHGLG

-652 STMAAQSI
+652 SAMAAQRI

-684 RVHVGVLNSGY
+684 RVHIDVLNSGY

-713 NAVFNACGE
+713 NAVFSACGE

-729 SKAGFTIV
+729 SKEGFTIV

>member
-1 MNQPSNQIANT
+1 MNKPNNPIANND
-12 ERRDFLKISLG
+12 RRDFLKVSLG
-23 LALSSSGGISMMS
+23 LALSSSGSISMMS

-51 INADGSV
+51 INVDGSV

-77 IVAEELDAAWEDV
+77 IVAEELDAKWEEV
-90 ICEAAP
+90 RCAAAP

-132 AAASQWNVPRDEL
+132 AAAKQWGVPRDEL
-145 TTANSRVLHGPSG
+145 TTADSMVQHRSSG
-158 KSAHYKDLVAA
+158 NVAHYKDLVAA
-169 ASLMA
+169 ASLIS
-174 VPDEADVRLKAPAD
+174 VPDEADVRLKQPEQ

-202 GIATGKPIFGIDA
+202 GIATGTEIFGIDA
-215 KVDGMVYASFVKC
+215 RVDGMVYASFVKC

-233 VAKSANLKAVRAL
+233 VAKSANLEAVKAL

-256 GTLGPYNFDIRESHA
+256 GTPGPYNFNIRESRA
-271 IQSGIAIVGKDTWS
+271 IQSGVAIVGKDTWS

-292 LKVDWDLSA
+292 LEIDWDLSA
-301 ASQDDSDVIEAEA
+301 ASQDDSDAIEAEA
-314 LAALAAGRVE
+314 LAALAAGKVE
-324 AEIER
+324 TEIER
-329 AGDVEA
+329 AGDVET

-341 MTADSTYSTDFVSHA
+341 ITADATYSTDFVSHA

-369 SAVEVWTSSQTP
+369 STVEVWTSSQTP
-381 VFITSNLAK
+381 VFIRSNLAK

-433 KLQWKREDDMTFDY
+433 KLQWKREDDMAFDY

-456 QGAVAADGQLV
+456 QGAVSTDGQLT
-467 GWKNLLAAASA
+467 GWKNLVAAASA

-507 FVKSQTPTGAWR
+507 FVRSQTPTGAWR

-532 FIAELAHKAGQDH
+532 FIAELADTVGQDH

-577 AVTKAAGWGRKL
+577 AVTKAAGWGREL
-589 PEGHGLG
+589 PDGHGLG

-610 AEVSVD
+610 AEVSVE

-652 STMAAQSI
+652 STMAAQRI

-669 SNYDSYP
+669 SNYDRYP

-684 RVHVGVLNSGY
+684 RVHVEVLNSGF

-729 SKAGFTIV
+729 SKEGFTIV

>member
-1 MNQPSNQIANT
+1 MNQPSNPIANAD
-12 ERRDFLKISLG
+12 RRDFLKVSLG
-23 LALSSSGGISMMS
+23 LALSSTGSISMMS

-77 IVAEELDAAWEDV
+77 MVAEELDAKWEDV
-90 ICEAAP
+90 QCEAAP

-111 IPMRWDE
+111 TPMRWDE

-132 AAASQWNVPRDEL
+132 AAASQWDVPRDEL
-145 TTANSRVLHGPSG
+145 TTADSMVQHGASG

-169 ASLMA
+169 ASLIA
-174 VPDEADVRLKAPAD
+174 IPDEVDVQLKAPAE

-233 VAKSANLKAVRAL
+233 VAKSANVETIKTL
-246 PGIIDAFILD
+246 PGIVDAFILD
-256 GTLGPYNFDIRESHA
+256 GTPGPISFDIRSSNA

-285 TFKARET
+285 TFKAREK
-292 LKVDWDLSA
+292 LEVDWDLSA
-301 ASQDDSDVIEAEA
+301 ASQDDSDAIEIEA
-314 LAALAAGRVE
+314 LAALAAGKVQ

-341 MTADSTYSTDFVSHA
+341 MTADATYSTDFVSHA

-390 LLDVTPGNITVH
+390 LLDVSPSNITIH
-402 QLRGGGGFG
+402 QRRGGGGFG
-411 RRLSNEYI
+411 RRLANEYVY
-419 FEAALISRRVGAPV
+419 EAALISRRVGAPV
-433 KLQWKREDDMTFDY
+433 KLQWKREDDMAFDY

-456 QGAVAADGQLV
+456 QGALSNEGQLT
-467 GWKNLLAAASA
+467 GWKNLVASASA
-478 DGENANYGAS
+478 DGKTANYGAG

-532 FIAELAHKAGQDH
+532 FIAELAHTAGQDH

-616 GKNITVHD
+616 GKKITVHD

-652 STMAAQSI
+652 SAMAAQRI
-660 SIKNGAVVQ
+660 TIKNGAVAQ

-684 RVHVGVLNSGY
+684 RVHVDVLNSGY

-713 NAVFNACGE
+713 NAVFDACGE

>member
-1 MNQPSNQIANT
+1 MNQPSSPIANAD
-12 ERRDFLKISLG
+12 RRDFLKVSLG
-23 LALSSSGGISMMS
+23 LALSSTGSISMMS

-77 IVAEELDAAWEDV
+77 IVAEELDANWEDV
-90 ICEAAP
+90 QCEPAP

-118 MRKMGATAREMLCR
+118 MRKMGATAKEMLCR

-145 TTANSRVLHGPSG
+145 TTADSMVRHGPSG

-169 ASLMA
+169 ASLIA

-215 KVDGMVYASFVKC
+215 KVDGMVHASFVKC

-233 VAKSANLKAVRAL
+233 VAKSANVETIRTL
-246 PGIIDAFILD
+246 PGIVDAFILE
-256 GTLGPYNFDIRESHA
+256 GTPGPISFDIRNSNA
-271 IQSGIAIVGKDTWS
+271 IQSGVAIVGKDTWS
-285 TFKARET
+285 TFKAREK
-292 LKVDWDLSA
+292 LEVDWDLSA
-301 ASQDDSDVIEAEA
+301 ASQDDSDAIDAEA
-314 LAALAAGRVE
+314 LAALATGKVE

-329 AGDVEA
+329 AGDVDA

-341 MTADSTYSTDFVSHA
+341 MTADATYSTEFVSHA

-390 LLDVTPGNITVH
+390 LLDVSPSNITIH
-402 QLRGGGGFG
+402 QRRGGGGFG
-411 RRLSNEYI
+411 RRLANEYVY
-419 FEAALISRRVGAPV
+419 EAALISRRVGAPV
-433 KLQWKREDDMTFDY
+433 KLQWKREDDMAFDY
-447 FRAPTYYRL
+447 YRAPTYYRL
-456 QGAVAADGQLV
+456 QGAVSPEGQLT
-467 GWKNLLAAASA
+467 GWKNLVASASA
-478 DGENANYGAS
+478 DGKTANYGAG

-652 STMAAQSI
+652 STMAAQRI

-684 RVHVGVLNSGY
+684 RVHVDVLNSGY

-713 NAVFNACGE
+713 NAVFDACGE

>member
-1 MNQPSNQIANT
+1 MNQPSNPIANT
-12 ERRDFLKISLG
+12 DRRDFLKISLG
-23 LALSSSGGISMMS
+23 LALSSSGSISMMS
-36 LASAEASGTLNAYVN
+36 LASAEASGTLNAYVS

-77 IVAEELDAAWEDV
+77 IVAEELDAKWDDV
-90 ICEAAP
+90 RCEAAP

-118 MRKMGATAREMLCR
+118 MRKVGATAKEMLCR
-132 AAASQWNVPRDEL
+132 AAATQWGVPPEEL
-145 TTANSRVLHGPSG
+145 TTADSMVLHSRSG
-158 KSAHYKDLVAA
+158 KAAHYKDLVAA
-169 ASLMA
+169 ASLLS
-174 VPDEADVRLKAPAD
+174 VPDEADVRLKAPEQ
-188 YRLLGKR
+188 YRLLGQR

-202 GIATGKPIFGIDA
+202 GIATGEPIFGIDA
-215 KVDGMVYASFVKC
+215 QIDGMVYASFVKC

-233 VAKSANLKAVRAL
+233 VAKSANLEVVKAL

-256 GTLGPYNFDIRESHA
+256 GTPGPYGFDIRESYA
-271 IQSGIAIVGKDTWS
+271 IQTGVAIVGKDTWS

-292 LKVDWDLSA
+292 LKVDWDLST
-301 ASQDDSDVIEAEA
+301 ASRDDSDVIEAEA
-314 LAALAAGRVE
+314 LAALAAGKVE
-324 AEIER
+324 TEIER
-329 AGDVEA
+329 AGDVGA
-335 AFANAA
+335 AFASAA
-341 MTADSTYSTDFVSHA
+341 MTADATYSTDFVSHA
-356 QLEPQGVLVSAAT
+356 QLEPQGVVVSAAT

-381 VFITSNLAK
+381 VFVTSNLVK

-419 FEAALISRRVGAPV
+419 YEAALISRRVGAPV
-433 KLQWKREDDMTFDY
+433 KLQWKREDDMAFDY

-456 QGAVAADGQLV
+456 QGAISTDGQLT
-467 GWKNLLAAASA
+467 GWKNLVASASA
-478 DGENANYGAS
+478 DGKTANYGAG

-507 FVKSQTPTGAWR
+507 FIKSQTPTGAWR

-532 FIAELAHKAGQDH
+532 FIAELAHTAGQDH

-577 AVTKAAGWGRKL
+577 AVTKAAGWGRTL

-610 AEVSVD
+610 AEVSVE
-616 GKNITVHD
+616 GKRITVHD

-630 VGQVVNLS
+630 VGQVINLS
-638 GLENQLQGSVVDGL
+638 GLENQLQGSVIDGL
-652 STMAAQSI
+652 SSMAAQSI
-660 SIKNGAVVQ
+660 SIKKGAVVQ

-684 RVHVGVLNSGY
+684 RVHVLALNSGY

>member
-1 MNQPSNQIANT
+1 MNQPSNPIANT
-12 ERRDFLKISLG
+12 DRRDFLKISLG
-23 LALSSSGGISMMS
+23 LALSSSGSISMMS
-36 LASAEASGTLNAYVN
+36 LASAEASGTLNAYVS

-77 IVAEELDAAWEDV
+77 IVAEELDAKWDDV
-90 ICEAAP
+90 RCEAAP

-118 MRKMGATAREMLCR
+118 MRKVGATAKEMLCR
-132 AAASQWNVPRDEL
+132 AAATQWGVPREEL
-145 TTANSRVLHGPSG
+145 TTADSMVLHSRSG
-158 KSAHYKDLVAA
+158 KAAHYKDLVAA
-169 ASLMA
+169 ASLLS
-174 VPDEADVRLKAPAD
+174 VPDEADVRLKAPEQ
-188 YRLLGKR
+188 YRLLGQR

-202 GIATGKPIFGIDA
+202 GIATGEPIFGIDA
-215 KVDGMVYASFVKC
+215 QIDGMVYASFVKC

-233 VAKSANLKAVRAL
+233 VAKSANLEVIKAL

-256 GTLGPYNFDIRESHA
+256 GTPGPYNFNIRESYA
-271 IQSGIAIVGKDTWS
+271 IQSGVAIVGKDTWS

-292 LKVDWDLSA
+292 LKVDWDLST
-301 ASQDDSDVIEAEA
+301 ASRDDSDAIEAEA
-314 LAALAAGRVE
+314 LAALAAGKVE
-324 AEIER
+324 TEIER
-329 AGDVEA
+329 AGDVGA
-335 AFANAA
+335 AFASAA
-341 MTADSTYSTDFVSHA
+341 MTVDATYSTDFVSHA
-356 QLEPQGVLVSAAT
+356 QLEPQGVVVSAAT

-381 VFITSNLAK
+381 VFVTSNLVK

-419 FEAALISRRVGAPV
+419 YEAALISRRVGAPV
-433 KLQWKREDDMTFDY
+433 KLQWKREDDMAFDY

-456 QGAVAADGQLV
+456 QGAISTDGQLT
-467 GWKNLLAAASA
+467 GWKNLVASASA
-478 DGENANYGAS
+478 DGKTANYGAG

-507 FVKSQTPTGAWR
+507 FIKSQTPTGAWR

-532 FIAELAHKAGQDH
+532 FIAELAHTAGQDH

-564 ASLNTARARATIE
+564 ASLSTARARATIE
-577 AVTKAAGWGRKL
+577 AVTKAAGWGRTL

-610 AEVSVD
+610 AEVSVE
-616 GKNITVHD
+616 GKRITVHD

-638 GLENQLQGSVVDGL
+638 GLENQLQGSVIDGL
-652 STMAAQSI
+652 SSMAAQSI
-660 SIKNGAVVQ
+660 SIKKGAVVQ

-684 RVHVGVLNSGY
+684 RVHVLALNSGY

>member
-1 MNQPSNQIANT
+1 MNQPSNSIANT
-12 ERRDFLKISLG
+12 DRRDFLKISLG
-23 LALSSSGGISMMS
+23 LALSSTGSISMMS

-77 IVAEELDAAWEDV
+77 IVAEELDAKWEDV
-90 ICEAAP
+90 QCEAAP

-132 AAASQWNVPRDEL
+132 AAATQWNVPRDEL
-145 TTANSRVLHGPSG
+145 TTADSMVWHGPSG

-169 ASLMA
+169 ASLIS
-174 VPDEADVRLKAPAD
+174 VPDEADVRLKAPTD

-233 VAKSANLKAVRAL
+233 IAKSANLEAVRAL
-246 PGIIDAFILD
+246 PGVIDAFILD
-256 GTLGPYNFDIRESHA
+256 GTPGPYDFDIRESHA
-271 IQSGIAIVGKDTWS
+271 IQSGVAIVGKDTWS
-285 TFKARET
+285 TFKAREA

-314 LAALAAGRVE
+314 LAALAAGRVA

-433 KLQWKREDDMTFDY
+433 KLQWKREDDMAFDY

-456 QGAVAADGQLV
+456 QGAVADDGQLV
-467 GWKNLLAAASA
+467 GWKNLVAAASA

-532 FIAELAHKAGQDH
+532 FIGELAHKAGQDH

-652 STMAAQSI
+652 STMAAQRI

-684 RVHVGVLNSGY
+684 RVHVDVLSSGY

-713 NAVFNACGE
+713 NAVFDACGE

-729 SKAGFTIV
+729 SKEGFTIV

>member
-1 MNQPSNQIANT
+1 MNQPSNPIANT
-12 ERRDFLKISLG
+12 DRRDFLKISLG
-23 LALSSSGGISMMS
+23 LALSSSGSISMMS
-36 LASAEASGTLNAYVN
+36 LASAEASGTLNAYVS

-77 IVAEELDAAWEDV
+77 IVAEELDAKWDDV
-90 ICEAAP
+90 RCEAAP

-118 MRKMGATAREMLCR
+118 MRKVGATAKEMLCR
-132 AAASQWNVPRDEL
+132 AAATQWGVAREAL
-145 TTANSRVLHGPSG
+145 TTAESMVLHSPSG
-158 KSAHYKDLVAA
+158 KAAQYKDLVAA
-169 ASLMA
+169 ASLLS
-174 VPDEADVRLKAPAD
+174 VPDEADVRLKAPEQ
-188 YRLLGKR
+188 YRLLGQR

-202 GIATGKPIFGIDA
+202 GIATGEPIFGIDA
-215 KVDGMVYASFVKC
+215 QVDGMVYASFVKC

-233 VAKSANLKAVRAL
+233 VAKSANLEVIKAL

-256 GTLGPYNFDIRESHA
+256 GTPGPYNFNIRESSA
-271 IQSGIAIVGKDTWS
+271 IQSGVAIVGKDTWS

-292 LKVDWDLSA
+292 LKVDWDLST
-301 ASQDDSDVIEAEA
+301 ASRDDSAAIEAEA
-314 LAALAAGRVE
+314 LAALAAGKVE
-324 AEIER
+324 TEIER
-329 AGDVEA
+329 AGDVGA
-335 AFANAA
+335 AFASAA
-341 MTADSTYSTDFVSHA
+341 MTADATYSTDFVSHA
-356 QLEPQGVLVSAAT
+356 QLEPQGVVVSAAT
-369 SAVEVWTSSQTP
+369 SAIEVWTSSQTP
-381 VFITSNLAK
+381 VFVTSNLVK

-419 FEAALISRRVGAPV
+419 YEAALISRRVGAPV
-433 KLQWKREDDMTFDY
+433 KLQWKREDDMAFDY

-456 QGAVAADGQLV
+456 QGAVSTDGQLT
-467 GWKNLLAAASA
+467 GWKNLVASASA
-478 DGENANYGAS
+478 DGKTANYGAG

-497 VIPNVAVEQS
+497 VIPNVAIEQS

-532 FIAELAHKAGQDH
+532 FIAELAHTAGQDH

-550 NAIGDKGWIKEGDM
+550 SAIGDKGWIKEGDM

-577 AVTKAAGWGRKL
+577 AVTKAAGWGRTL

-610 AEVSVD
+610 AEVSVE
-616 GKNITVHD
+616 GKRITVHD

-638 GLENQLQGSVVDGL
+638 GLENQLQGSVIDGL
-652 STMAAQSI
+652 SSMAAQSI
-660 SIKNGAVVQ
+660 SIKKGAVVQ

-684 RVHVGVLNSGY
+684 RVHVLALNSGY

>member
-1 MNQPSNQIANT
+1 MSQPSNPIANT
-12 ERRDFLKISLG
+12 ERRDFLKVSLG
-23 LALSSSGGISMMS
+23 IALSSTGSISLMS

-77 IVAEELDAAWEDV
+77 IVAEELDANWEDV
-90 ICEAAP
+90 QCEPAP

-132 AAASQWNVPRDEL
+132 AAASLWNVPRDEL
-145 TTANSRVLHGPSG
+145 TTADSMVRHGASG

-169 ASLMA
+169 ASLIA
-174 VPDEADVRLKAPAD
+174 VPDEADVRLKARAE

-215 KVDGMVYASFVKC
+215 KVDGMVYASLVKC

-233 VAKSANLKAVRAL
+233 VVKSANVETIKTL
-246 PGIIDAFILD
+246 PGIVDAFILE
-256 GTLGPYNFDIRESHA
+256 GTPGPISFDIRSSNA
-271 IQSGIAIVGKDTWS
+271 IQSAVAIVGKDTWS
-285 TFKARET
+285 TFKAREK
-292 LKVDWDLSA
+292 LEVDWGLST
-301 ASQDDSDVIEAEA
+301 ASQDDSDAIEAEA
-314 LAALAAGRVE
+314 LAALAAGKVE

-341 MTADSTYSTDFVSHA
+341 MTADATYSTDFVSHA

-390 LLDVTPGNITVH
+390 LLDVSPSNITIH
-402 QLRGGGGFG
+402 QRRGGGGFG
-411 RRLSNEYI
+411 RRLANEYVY
-419 FEAALISRRVGAPV
+419 EAALISRRVGAPV
-433 KLQWKREDDMTFDY
+433 KLQWKREDDMAFDY
-447 FRAPTYYRL
+447 YRAPTYYRL
-456 QGAVAADGQLV
+456 QGAVSTEGQLT
-467 GWKNLLAAASA
+467 GWKNLVASASA
-478 DGENANYGAS
+478 DGKTANYGAG

-497 VIPNVAVEQS
+497 VIPNVTVEQS

-532 FIAELAHKAGQDH
+532 FIAELAHKTGQDH

-550 NAIGDKGWIKEGDM
+550 NAIGDKGWIKDGDM

-589 PEGHGLG
+589 PKGHGLG

-652 STMAAQSI
+652 SAMAAQRI

-684 RVHVGVLNSGY
+684 RVHVDVLNSGY

-729 SKAGFTIV
+729 SKEGFTIV

>member
-1 MNQPSNQIANT
+1 MNQPSNPIANT
-12 ERRDFLKISLG
+12 DRRDFLKISLG
-23 LALSSSGGISMMS
+23 LALSSSGSISMMS
-36 LASAEASGTLNAYVN
+36 LASAEASGTLNAYVS

-77 IVAEELDAAWEDV
+77 IVAEELDAKWDDV
-90 ICEAAP
+90 RCEAAP

-118 MRKMGATAREMLCR
+118 MRKVGATAKEMLCR
-132 AAASQWNVPRDEL
+132 AAATQWGVPREEL
-145 TTANSRVLHGPSG
+145 TTADSMVLHSRSG
-158 KSAHYKDLVAA
+158 KAAHYKDLVAA
-169 ASLMA
+169 ASLLS
-174 VPDEADVRLKAPAD
+174 VPDEADVRLKAPEQ
-188 YRLLGKR
+188 YRLLGQR

-202 GIATGKPIFGIDA
+202 GIATGEPIFGIDA
-215 KVDGMVYASFVKC
+215 QIDGMVYASFVKC

-233 VAKSANLKAVRAL
+233 VAKSANLEVVKAL

-256 GTLGPYNFDIRESHA
+256 GTPGPYSFDIRESYA
-271 IQSGIAIVGKDTWS
+271 IQSGVAIVGKDTWS

-292 LKVDWDLSA
+292 LKVDWDLST
-301 ASQDDSDVIEAEA
+301 ASRDDSDAIEAEA
-314 LAALAAGRVE
+314 LAALAAGKAE
-324 AEIER
+324 TEIER
-329 AGDVEA
+329 AGDVGA
-335 AFANAA
+335 AFASAA
-341 MTADSTYSTDFVSHA
+341 MTADATYSTDFVSHA
-356 QLEPQGVLVSAAT
+356 QLEPQGVVVSAAT

-381 VFITSNLAK
+381 VFVTSNLVK

-419 FEAALISRRVGAPV
+419 YEAALISRRVGAPV
-433 KLQWKREDDMTFDY
+433 KLQWKREDDMAFDY

-456 QGAVAADGQLV
+456 QGAISTGGQLT
-467 GWKNLLAAASA
+467 GWKNLVASASA
-478 DGENANYGAS
+478 DGKTANYGAG

-507 FVKSQTPTGAWR
+507 FIKSQTPTGAWR

-532 FIAELAHKAGQDH
+532 FIAELAHTAGQDH

-577 AVTKAAGWGRKL
+577 AVTKAAGWGRTL

-610 AEVSVD
+610 AEVSVE
-616 GKNITVHD
+616 GKRITVHD

-638 GLENQLQGSVVDGL
+638 GLENQLQGSVIDGL
-652 STMAAQSI
+652 SSMAAQSI
-660 SIKNGAVVQ
+660 SIKKGAVVQ

-684 RVHVGVLNSGY
+684 RVHVLALNSGY

>member
-1 MNQPSNQIANT
+1 MNQPSNPIANT
-12 ERRDFLKISLG
+12 DRRDFLKISLG
-23 LALSSSGGISMMS
+23 LALSSSGSISMMS
-36 LASAEASGTLNAYVN
+36 LASAEASGTLNAYVS

-77 IVAEELDAAWEDV
+77 IVAEELDAKWDDV
-90 ICEAAP
+90 RCEAAP

-118 MRKMGATAREMLCR
+118 MRKVGATAKEMLCR
-132 AAASQWNVPRDEL
+132 AAATQWGVPREEL
-145 TTANSRVLHGPSG
+145 TTADSMVLHSRSG
-158 KSAHYKDLVAA
+158 KAAHYKDLVAA
-169 ASLMA
+169 ASLLS
-174 VPDEADVRLKAPAD
+174 VPDEADVRLKAPEQ
-188 YRLLGKR
+188 YRLLGQR

-202 GIATGKPIFGIDA
+202 GIATGEPIFGIDA
-215 KVDGMVYASFVKC
+215 QIDGMVYASFVKC

-233 VAKSANLKAVRAL
+233 VAKSANLEVVKAL

-256 GTLGPYNFDIRESHA
+256 GTPGPYSFDIRESYA
-271 IQSGIAIVGKDTWS
+271 IQSGVAIVGKDTWS

-292 LKVDWDLSA
+292 LKVDWDLST
-301 ASQDDSDVIEAEA
+301 ASRDDSDAIEAEA
-314 LAALAAGRVE
+314 LAALAAGKVE
-324 AEIER
+324 TEIER
-329 AGDVEA
+329 AGDVGA
-335 AFANAA
+335 AFASAA
-341 MTADSTYSTDFVSHA
+341 MTADATYSTDFVSHA
-356 QLEPQGVLVSAAT
+356 QLEPQGVVVSAAT

-381 VFITSNLAK
+381 VFVTSNLVK

-419 FEAALISRRVGAPV
+419 YEAALISRSVGAPV
-433 KLQWKREDDMTFDY
+433 KLQWKREDDMAFDY

-456 QGAVAADGQLV
+456 QGAISPDGQLT
-467 GWKNLLAAASA
+467 GWKNLVASASA
-478 DGENANYGAS
+478 DGKTANYGAG

-507 FVKSQTPTGAWR
+507 FIKSQTPTGAWR

-532 FIAELAHKAGQDH
+532 FIAELAHTAGQDH

-577 AVTKAAGWGRKL
+577 AVTKAAGWGRTL

-610 AEVSVD
+610 AEVSVE
-616 GKNITVHD
+616 GKRITVHD

-630 VGQVVNLS
+630 VGQVVNLA
-638 GLENQLQGSVVDGL
+638 GLENQLQGSVIDGL
-652 STMAAQSI
+652 SSMAAQSI
-660 SIKNGAVVQ
+660 SIKKGAVVQ

-684 RVHVGVLNSGY
+684 RVHVLALNSGY

>member
-1 MNQPSNQIANT
+1 MNQPSNPIANT
-12 ERRDFLKISLG
+12 DRRDFLKISLG
-23 LALSSSGGISMMS
+23 LALSSSGSISMMS
-36 LASAEASGTLNAYVN
+36 LASAEASGTLNAYVS

-77 IVAEELDAAWEDV
+77 IVAEELDAKWDDV
-90 ICEAAP
+90 RCEAAP

-118 MRKMGATAREMLCR
+118 MRKVGATAKEMLCR
-132 AAASQWNVPRDEL
+132 AAATQWGVPRKEL
-145 TTANSRVLHGPSG
+145 TTADSMVLHSRSG
-158 KSAHYKDLVAA
+158 KAAHYKDLVAA
-169 ASLMA
+169 ASLLS
-174 VPDEADVRLKAPAD
+174 VPDEADVRLKAPEQ
-188 YRLLGKR
+188 YRLLGQR

-202 GIATGKPIFGIDA
+202 GIATGEPIFGIDA
-215 KVDGMVYASFVKC
+215 QIDGMVYASFVKC

-233 VAKSANLKAVRAL
+233 VAKSANLEVIKAL

-256 GTLGPYNFDIRESHA
+256 GTPGPYNFNIRESYA
-271 IQSGIAIVGKDTWS
+271 IQSGVAIVGKDTWS

-292 LKVDWDLSA
+292 LRVDWDLST
-301 ASQDDSDVIEAEA
+301 ASRDDSDAIEAEA
-314 LAALAAGRVE
+314 LAALAAGKVE
-324 AEIER
+324 TEIER
-329 AGDVEA
+329 AGDVGA
-335 AFANAA
+335 AFASAA
-341 MTADSTYSTDFVSHA
+341 MTADATYSTDFVSHA
-356 QLEPQGVLVSAAT
+356 QLEPQGVVVSAAT

-381 VFITSNLAK
+381 VFVTSNLVK

-419 FEAALISRRVGAPV
+419 YEAALISRRVGAPV
-433 KLQWKREDDMTFDY
+433 KLQWKREDDMAFDY

-456 QGAVAADGQLV
+456 QGAISTDGQLT
-467 GWKNLLAAASA
+467 GWKNLVASASA
-478 DGENANYGAS
+478 DGKTANYGAG

-507 FVKSQTPTGAWR
+507 FIKSQTPTGAWR

-532 FIAELAHKAGQDH
+532 FIAELAHTAGQDH

-577 AVTKAAGWGRKL
+577 AVTKAAGWGRTL

-610 AEVSVD
+610 AEVSVE
-616 GKNITVHD
+616 GKRITVHD

-638 GLENQLQGSVVDGL
+638 GLENQLQGSVIDGL
-652 STMAAQSI
+652 SSMAAQSI
-660 SIKNGAVVQ
+660 SIKKGAVVQ

-684 RVHVGVLNSGY
+684 RVHVLALNSGY

>member
-1 MNQPSNQIANT
+1 MNQPSNPIANT
-12 ERRDFLKISLG
+12 DRRDFLKISLG
-23 LALSSSGGISMMS
+23 LALSSSGSISMMS
-36 LASAEASGTLNAYVN
+36 LASAEASGTLNAYVS

-77 IVAEELDAAWEDV
+77 IVAEELDAKWDDV
-90 ICEAAP
+90 RCEAAP

-118 MRKMGATAREMLCR
+118 MRKVGATAKEMLCR
-132 AAASQWNVPRDEL
+132 AAATQWGVPRKEL
-145 TTANSRVLHGPSG
+145 TTADSMVLHSRSG
-158 KSAHYKDLVAA
+158 KAAHYKDLVAA
-169 ASLMA
+169 ASLLS
-174 VPDEADVRLKAPAD
+174 VPDEADVRLKAPEQ
-188 YRLLGKR
+188 YRLLGQR

-202 GIATGKPIFGIDA
+202 GIATGEPIFGIDA
-215 KVDGMVYASFVKC
+215 QVDGMVHASFVKC

-233 VAKSANLKAVRAL
+233 VAKSANLEVIKAL

-256 GTLGPYNFDIRESHA
+256 GTPGPYNFNIRESYA
-271 IQSGIAIVGKDTWS
+271 IQSGVAIVGKDTWS

-292 LKVDWDLSA
+292 LKVDWDLST
-301 ASQDDSDVIEAEA
+301 ASRDDSDAIEAEA
-314 LAALAAGRVE
+314 LAALAAGKVE
-324 AEIER
+324 TEIER
-329 AGDVEA
+329 AGDVGA
-335 AFANAA
+335 AFASAA
-341 MTADSTYSTDFVSHA
+341 MTADATYSTDFVSHA
-356 QLEPQGVLVSAAT
+356 QLEPQGVVVSAAT

-381 VFITSNLAK
+381 VFVTSNLVK

-419 FEAALISRRVGAPV
+419 YEAALISRRVGAPV
-433 KLQWKREDDMTFDY
+433 KLQWKREDDMAFDY

-456 QGAVAADGQLV
+456 QGAISTDGQLT
-467 GWKNLLAAASA
+467 GWKNLVASASA
-478 DGENANYGAS
+478 DGKTANYGAG

-507 FVKSQTPTGAWR
+507 FIKSQTPTGAWR

-532 FIAELAHKAGQDH
+532 FIAELAHTAGQDH

-577 AVTKAAGWGRKL
+577 AVTKAAGWGRTL

-610 AEVSVD
+610 AEVSVE
-616 GKNITVHD
+616 GKRITVHD

-638 GLENQLQGSVVDGL
+638 GLENQLQGSVIDGL
-652 STMAAQSI
+652 SSMAAQSI
-660 SIKNGAVVQ
+660 SIKKGAVVQ

-684 RVHVGVLNSGY
+684 RVHVLALNSGY

>member
-1 MNQPSNQIANT
+1 M
-12 ERRDFLKISLG
+12 KK
-23 LALSSSGGISMMS
+23 
-36 LASAEASGTLNAYVN
+36 
-51 INADGSV
+51 
-58 TIYGPN
+58 
-64 PEVGQGVNTSLPM
+64 PEQ
-77 IVAEELDAAWEDV
+77 
-90 ICEAAP
+90 
-96 VQQQYGMQFAGGSLS
+96 
-111 IPMRWDE
+111 
-118 MRKMGATAREMLCR
+118 
-132 AAASQWNVPRDEL
+132 
-145 TTANSRVLHGPSG
+145 
-158 KSAHYKDLVAA
+158 
-169 ASLMA
+169 
-174 VPDEADVRLKAPAD
+174 

-195 ISNASAE
+195 IPNASAKD
-202 GIATGKPIFGIDA
+202 IATGKPIFGIDA

-233 VAKSANLKAVRAL
+233 TAKHANLERIKAL
-246 PGIIDAFILD
+246 PGIVDAFILD
-256 GTLGPYNFDIRESHA
+256 GTPGPYNFDIRESHA
-271 IQSGIAIVGKDTWS
+271 IQSGVAIVGKDTWS

-292 LKVDWDLSA
+292 LEVDWDLSS
-301 ASQDDSDVIEAEA
+301 ASRDDSDAIEAEA
-314 LAALAAGRVE
+314 LAALASGKVE

-329 AGDVEA
+329 AGDVDA
-335 AFANAA
+335 AFAHAEV
-341 MTADSTYSTDFVSHA
+341 TADATYSTDFVSHA

-369 SAVEVWTSSQTP
+369 SNVEVWTSSQTP
-381 VFITSNLAK
+381 VFITANLAK
-390 LLDVTPGNITVH
+390 LLDVAPGNITVN

-411 RRLSNEYI
+411 RRLSNEYV

-433 KLQWKREDDMTFDY
+433 KLQWKREDDMAFDY
-447 FRAPTYYRL
+447 YRAPTYYRL
-456 QGAVAADGQLV
+456 QGAISKSGQLV
-467 GWKNLLAAASA
+467 GWKNLVAAASA
-478 DGENANYGAS
+478 DGKTANYGAS

-497 VIPNVAVEQS
+497 VVPNLAIEQS
-507 FVKSQTPTGAWR
+507 FVTSQTPTGAWR

-532 FIAELAHKAGQDH
+532 FIAELADKAGQDH

-550 NAIGDKGWIKEGDM
+550 NAIGDQGWISEGDM

-577 AVTKAAGWGRKL
+577 AATKAAGWGRKL
-589 PEGHGLG
+589 PEGRGLG

-610 AEVSVD
+610 AEVSVE

-630 VGQVVNLS
+630 VGQAVNLS

-652 STMAAQSI
+652 STLAAQRI
-660 SIKNGAVVQ
+660 SIKNGAAVQ
-669 SNYDSYP
+669 SNYDNYP

-684 RVHVGVLNSGY
+684 RVHVTVLNSGY

-729 SKAGFTIV
+729 SKEGFSIV

>member
-1 MNQPSNQIANT
+1 
-12 ERRDFLKISLG
+12 
-23 LALSSSGGISMMS
+23 
-36 LASAEASGTLNAYVN
+36 
-51 INADGSV
+51 
-58 TIYGPN
+58 
-64 PEVGQGVNTSLPM
+64 
-77 IVAEELDAAWEDV
+77 
-90 ICEAAP
+90 
-96 VQQQYGMQFAGGSLS
+96 
-111 IPMRWDE
+111 
-118 MRKMGATAREMLCR
+118 
-132 AAASQWNVPRDEL
+132 
-145 TTANSRVLHGPSG
+145 
-158 KSAHYKDLVAA
+158 
-169 ASLMA
+169 MA

-256 GTLGPYNFDIRESHA
+256 GTPGPYNFDIRESHA

-433 KLQWKREDDMTFDY
+433 KLQWKREDDMAFDY

>member
-1 MNQPSNQIANT
+1 MNQPSNPIANT
-12 ERRDFLKISLG
+12 DRRDFLKISLG
-23 LALSSSGGISMMS
+23 LALCSSGSISMMS
-36 LASAEASGTLNAYVN
+36 LASAEASGTLNAYVS

-77 IVAEELDAAWEDV
+77 IVAEELDAKWDDV
-90 ICEAAP
+90 RCEAAP

-118 MRKMGATAREMLCR
+118 MRKVGATAKEMLCR
-132 AAASQWNVPRDEL
+132 AAATQWGVPRKEL
-145 TTANSRVLHGPSG
+145 TTADSMVLHSRSG
-158 KSAHYKDLVAA
+158 KAAHYKDLVAA
-169 ASLMA
+169 ASLLS
-174 VPDEADVRLKAPAD
+174 VPDEADVRLKAPEQ
-188 YRLLGKR
+188 YRLLGQR

-202 GIATGKPIFGIDA
+202 GIATGEPIFGIDA
-215 KVDGMVYASFVKC
+215 QVDGMVYASFVKC

-233 VAKSANLKAVRAL
+233 VAKSANLEVIKAL

-256 GTLGPYNFDIRESHA
+256 GTPGPYNFNIRESYA
-271 IQSGIAIVGKDTWS
+271 IQSGVAIVGKDTWS

-292 LKVDWDLSA
+292 LKVDWDLST
-301 ASQDDSDVIEAEA
+301 ASRDDSDAIEAEA
-314 LAALAAGRVE
+314 LAALAAGKVE
-324 AEIER
+324 TEIER
-329 AGDVEA
+329 AGDVGA
-335 AFANAA
+335 AFASAA
-341 MTADSTYSTDFVSHA
+341 MTADATYSTDFVSHA
-356 QLEPQGVLVSAAT
+356 QLEPQGVVVSAAT
-369 SAVEVWTSSQTP
+369 SAIEVWTSSQTP
-381 VFITSNLAK
+381 VFVTSNLVK

-419 FEAALISRRVGAPV
+419 YEAALISRRVGAPV
-433 KLQWKREDDMTFDY
+433 KLQWKREDDMAFDY

-456 QGAVAADGQLV
+456 QGAVSTDGQLT
-467 GWKNLLAAASA
+467 GWKNLVASASA
-478 DGENANYGAS
+478 DGKTANYGAG

-497 VIPNVAVEQS
+497 VIPNVAIEQS

-532 FIAELAHKAGQDH
+532 FIAELAHTAGQDH

-550 NAIGDKGWIKEGDM
+550 SAIGDKGWIKEGDM

-577 AVTKAAGWGRKL
+577 AVTKAAGWGRTL

-610 AEVSVD
+610 AEVSVE
-616 GKNITVHD
+616 GKRITVHD

-638 GLENQLQGSVVDGL
+638 GLENQLQGSVIDGL
-652 STMAAQSI
+652 SSMAAQSI
-660 SIKNGAVVQ
+660 SIKKGAVVQ

-684 RVHVGVLNSGY
+684 RVHVLALNSGY

>member
-1 MNQPSNQIANT
+1 MNQPSNPIANT
-12 ERRDFLKISLG
+12 DRRDFLKISLG
-23 LALSSSGGISMMS
+23 LALCSSGSISMMS
-36 LASAEASGTLNAYVN
+36 LASAEASGTLNAYVS

-77 IVAEELDAAWEDV
+77 IVAEELDAKWDDV
-90 ICEAAP
+90 RCEAAP

-118 MRKMGATAREMLCR
+118 MRKVGATAKEMLCR
-132 AAASQWNVPRDEL
+132 AAATQWGVPRKEL
-145 TTANSRVLHGPSG
+145 TTADSMVLHSRSG
-158 KSAHYKDLVAA
+158 KAAHYKDLVAA
-169 ASLMA
+169 ASLLS
-174 VPDEADVRLKAPAD
+174 VPDKADVRLKAPEQ
-188 YRLLGKR
+188 YRLLGQR

-202 GIATGKPIFGIDA
+202 GIATGEPIFGIDA
-215 KVDGMVYASFVKC
+215 QVDGMVYASFVKC

-233 VAKSANLKAVRAL
+233 VAKSANLEVIKAL

-256 GTLGPYNFDIRESHA
+256 GTPGPYNFNIRESYA
-271 IQSGIAIVGKDTWS
+271 IQSGVAIVGKDTWS

-292 LKVDWDLSA
+292 LKVDWDLST
-301 ASQDDSDVIEAEA
+301 ASRDDSDAIEAEA
-314 LAALAAGRVE
+314 LAALAAGKVE
-324 AEIER
+324 TEIER
-329 AGDVEA
+329 AGDVGA
-335 AFANAA
+335 AFASAA
-341 MTADSTYSTDFVSHA
+341 MTADATYSTDFVSHA
-356 QLEPQGVLVSAAT
+356 QLEPQGVVVSAAT
-369 SAVEVWTSSQTP
+369 SAIEVWTSSQTP
-381 VFITSNLAK
+381 VFVTSNLVK

-419 FEAALISRRVGAPV
+419 YEAALISRRVGAPV
-433 KLQWKREDDMTFDY
+433 KLQWKREDDMAFDY

-456 QGAVAADGQLV
+456 QGAVSTDGQLT
-467 GWKNLLAAASA
+467 GWKNLVASASA
-478 DGENANYGAS
+478 DGKTANYGAG

-497 VIPNVAVEQS
+497 VIPNVAIEQS

-532 FIAELAHKAGQDH
+532 FIAELAHTAGQDH

-577 AVTKAAGWGRKL
+577 AVTKAAGWGRTL

-610 AEVSVD
+610 AEVSVE
-616 GKNITVHD
+616 GKRITVHD

-638 GLENQLQGSVVDGL
+638 GLENQLQGSVIDGL
-652 STMAAQSI
+652 SSMAAQSI
-660 SIKNGAVVQ
+660 SIKKGAVVQ

-684 RVHVGVLNSGY
+684 RVHVLALNSGY